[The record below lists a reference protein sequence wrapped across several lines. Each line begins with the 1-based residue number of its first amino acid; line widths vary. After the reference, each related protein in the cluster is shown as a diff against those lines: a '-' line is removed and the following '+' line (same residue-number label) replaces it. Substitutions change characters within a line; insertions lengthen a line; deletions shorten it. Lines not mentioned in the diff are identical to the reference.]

1 MTFPDPNPFERA
13 TFNLTQAVRLASAEP
28 EKAKAQFRAA
38 MRRGTLDP
46 GLARAEADLFP
57 PPVED
62 PYAWV
67 DEVSA

>member
-1 MTFPDPNPFERA
+1 MSFPDPNPFERA
-13 TFNLTQAVRLASAEP
+13 TFNLTRAVQLARAEP
-28 EKAKAQFRAA
+28 EKAQAQYRAA
-38 MRRGTLDP
+38 MRRGTLAP

-57 PPVED
+57 PPPVD